1 MEKVNKKTVK
11 KTNTVKAKK
20 STVEKVTIKKD
31 VKKTTNLPDIKQ
43 LRDEL
48 IEIKTKILSDIKTQI
63 PDELT
68 KDIGDEIDDVTQTIE
83 KEMTFDLS
91 SNQKTILKD
100 VDSALKKIENN
111 TYGICELC
119 KRPIEIKRLK
129 AIPYTRYCMS
139 CRQKQDR

>member
-1 MEKVNKKTVK
+1 MEKTNKKMS
-11 KTNTVKAKK
+11 TVKAKK
-20 STVEKVTIKKD
+20 NIGKKVTIKKD
-31 VKKTTNLPDIKQ
+31 VKKTTNLPDLKHFK
-43 LRDEL
+43 DEL
-48 IEIKTKILSDIKTQI
+48 IKIKTKIMSDIKTQL

-91 SNQKTILKD
+91 SNQKTMLKD